1 MSRLRGIAG
10 TGKLETT
17 SAENTELCTF
27 KGKDNNFTN
36 PAKFTTF
43 QFMNYTD
50 CTVIVNDGVPVFLPE
65 GMGLQFGMDELIIKS
80 FIVKETAVKYIWVG
94 GY

>member
-10 TGKLETT
+10 TSKVETT
-17 SAENTELCTF
+17 DKVDTELCTF
-27 KGKDNNFTN
+27 KGVEGNFTN
-36 PAKFTTF
+36 PAKFSTF

-50 CTVIVNDGVPVFLPE
+50 CTVIVNSGAPVFLPE
-65 GMGLQFGMDELIIKS
+65 GMGLQFGMDELIIHS
-80 FIVKETAVKYIWVG
+80 FVVKESAVKYIWVG